1 MHPEP
6 HIPLNPPFFDW
17 PPRQI
22 PQIERGAI
30 HLEIEQGQVVS
41 IGCHGHRFFHT
52 AEDLE
57 RPHA

>member
-1 MHPEP
+1 MQPEP
-6 HIPLNPPFFDW
+6 RIPLSQRFFDW
-17 PPRQI
+17 LAREI
-22 PQIERGAI
+22 PQIAHGAI

-57 RPHA
+57 RPTP